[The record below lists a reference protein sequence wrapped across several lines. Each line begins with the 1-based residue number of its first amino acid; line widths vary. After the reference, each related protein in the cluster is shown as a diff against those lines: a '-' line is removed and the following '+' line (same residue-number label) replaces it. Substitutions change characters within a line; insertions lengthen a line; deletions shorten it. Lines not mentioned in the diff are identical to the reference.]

1 MCVYKCLVCI
11 HICAPCVPGT
21 LRGRKKAYNSRGGVT
36 QIICKLPR
44 ECLGLTEG
52 PLEEQLEFLTAEPS
66 LWPPHPA
73 FSILWSHPTLIPIV
87 PVASTIQL

>member
-1 MCVYKCLVCI
+1 MCMYKCLVCI